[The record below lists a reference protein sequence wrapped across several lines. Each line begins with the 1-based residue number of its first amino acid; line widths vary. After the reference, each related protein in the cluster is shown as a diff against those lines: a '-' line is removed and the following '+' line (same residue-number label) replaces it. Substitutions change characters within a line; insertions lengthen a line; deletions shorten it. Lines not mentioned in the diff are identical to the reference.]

1 MRHDQKNKPVI
12 GISIGDVNGIGLEVI
27 IKTFADQRMLQFCT
41 PVIYGSLSVINYH
54 RKALN
59 AQGFNFQQIRS
70 INEVHHR
77 KVNLLNCWEDNI
89 RINFGQPSSET
100 GKYAFLSL
108 KQMVDDAK
116 EDKLDAIVTAPIDKF
131 TIHSEDFN
139 FPGHT
144 EYLTEAFG
152 CQESLM
158 MLSGEN
164 FNIGVV
170 TGHIP
175 VSEIASRLSIELVY
189 EKIRLMHE
197 SLKVDFGFRKP
208 RIAVLG
214 LNPHAGDGGVIGDE
228 EKEII
233 IPAIEKA
240 KAQDI
245 LAIGPYPA
253 DGFFG
258 AHTYTGFDGILAMYH
273 DQGLIPFK
281 MLNFETGVN
290 FTAGLPIVRTSPDHG
305 TAYDIAGK
313 NQANEQSFREA
324 IYKACNI
331 VESRQLYAEV
341 NENPLQPQLIKEKE
355 M

>member
-1 MRHDQKNKPVI
+1 MRQDHKHKPVI

-27 IKTFADQRMLQFCT
+27 IKTFADPRMLQFCT

-54 RKALN
+54 RKAIN

-70 INEVHHR
+70 IDELQHR
-77 KVNLLNCWEDNI
+77 KVNLLNCWEDNV
-89 RINFGQPSSET
+89 RINFGQPSKET

-108 KQMVDDAK
+108 QQMVNDAR
-116 EDKLDAIVTAPIDKF
+116 EAKLDAIVTAPIDKY
-131 TIHSEDFN
+131 TIHSEEFD

-152 CQESLM
+152 ASNSLM
-158 MLSGEN
+158 MLSGES

-175 VSEIASRLSIELVY
+175 VSEIASSLSVELVY
-189 EKIRLMHE
+189 DKIRLMHE
-197 SLKVDFGFRKP
+197 SLKVDFGIRKP

-214 LNPHAGDGGVIGDE
+214 LNPHAGDGGVIGTE
-228 EKEII
+228 EKDII
-233 IPAIEKA
+233 IPAIERA
-240 KAQDI
+240 KEDDI

-258 AHTYTGFDGILAMYH
+258 ANTYCAFDGILAMYH

-281 MLNFETGVN
+281 MMNFESGVN

-324 IYKACNI
+324 VYKACNI
-331 VESRQLYAEV
+331 VESRLLYAEV
-341 NENPLQPQLIKEKE
+341 NEDPLQPQLIKEKE